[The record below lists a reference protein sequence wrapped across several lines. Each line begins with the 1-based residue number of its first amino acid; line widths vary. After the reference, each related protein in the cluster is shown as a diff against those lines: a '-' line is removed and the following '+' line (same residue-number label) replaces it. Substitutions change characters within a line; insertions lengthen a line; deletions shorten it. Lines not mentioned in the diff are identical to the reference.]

1 MKHFYNLEV
10 SWERISMISEEAKKA
25 KDRFKRL
32 GFFIRLISQ
41 NPTKLSS
48 FKVRLQ
54 RANFN
59 LIVGRLAKKAK
70 GVTYS
75 EIQLG
80 EIRTWKVSAPNSD
93 PEKILLYFHGG
104 AYIVGNPESYYP
116 MMSHLAEATGF
127 TIYVPDY
134 RLAPE
139 HLYPSQLEDGC
150 DAYKSLL
157 EEYGYSPN
165 QIAFGGDSA
174 GGNLALSTLLK
185 LKEDGESLPSSVICL
200 SPWADPAATGDSYNL
215 EMCDRDPVLGPTFK
229 RVFLD
234 YGLDSYLTY
243 YVDDEDMD
251 ENNPYICPVK
261 GDFSNCP
268 PIMVHVG
275 NDELLLS
282 DSQTLKKAFERDG
295 VTHEYKEW
303 DELWHVFQM
312 ESLIPEAKESFKMF
326 GNFLNKYIGVSV

>member
-1 MKHFYNLEV
+1 
-10 SWERISMISEEAKKA
+10 MISEEAKKA

-48 FKVRLQ
+48 LKVRLQ
-54 RANFN
+54 RANFDF
-59 LIVGRLAKKAK
+59 IVGRLGNKAA
-70 GVTYS
+70 GVSFT
-75 EIQLG
+75 ETKLG
-80 EIRTWKVSAPNSD
+80 DVRAWKVSTPNSD

-104 AYIVGNPESYYP
+104 AFIVGNPQSYYP

-139 HLYPSQLEDGC
+139 YLYPSQLEDGC
-150 DAYKSLL
+150 SSYKSLV
-157 EEYGYSPN
+157 EEHGYSPK

-185 LKEDGESLPSSVICL
+185 LKDDGESLPSSVICL

-243 YVDDEDMD
+243 YVDDADMD
-251 ENNPYICPVK
+251 ENNPYICPIK
-261 GDFSNCP
+261 GDFSDCP
-268 PIMVHVG
+268 PIMIHVG
-275 NDELLLS
+275 KDELLLS
-282 DSQTLKKAFERDG
+282 DSQALKKALERDS
-295 VTHEYKEW
+295 VLHEYKEW

-312 ESLIPEAKESFKMF
+312 ETLIPEAKESFKLF
-326 GNFLNKYIGVSV
+326 GSFLNKHVGVSV

>member
-10 SWERISMISEEAKKA
+10 SWERIRMISEEAKKA

-80 EIRTWKVSAPNSD
+80 GIRTWKVSAPNSD

-150 DAYKSLL
+150 NTYKSLL
-157 EEYGYSPN
+157 EDYGYSPN

-185 LKEDGESLPSSVICL
+185 LKRRWREFAFICICL

-229 RVFLD
+229 RVFSE

-243 YVDDEDMD
+243 YVDDKDMD
-251 ENNPYICPVK
+251 ENNPYICPIK
-261 GDFSNCP
+261 GDYTNSP
-268 PIMVHVG
+268 PIMVQVG
-275 NDELLLS
+275 AHELLLS
-282 DSQTLKKAFERDG
+282 DSRTLKNVFERDG
-295 VTHEYKEW
+295 VTYEYKEW
-303 DELWHVFQM
+303 DELWHVFQLEAEM
-312 ESLIPEAKESFKMF
+312 PETIESFKMF
-326 GNFLNKYIGVSV
+326 GSFLNKYIGVPV